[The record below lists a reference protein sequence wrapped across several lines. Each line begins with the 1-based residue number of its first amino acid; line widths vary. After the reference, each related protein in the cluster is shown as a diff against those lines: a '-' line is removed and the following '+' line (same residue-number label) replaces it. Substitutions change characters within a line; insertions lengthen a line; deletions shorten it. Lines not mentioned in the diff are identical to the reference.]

1 MFAVFGAAAAE
12 ATTIGPSTLST
23 NTEPGLAIGLGT
35 TNSGISGFE
44 LDNNNAAVFGADMG
58 LLGDIEPLELLEL
71 ELELDFLEL
80 DIIYIYIILNIFKNY
95 IKYRRVYIYI

>member
-58 LLGDIEPLELLEL
+58 LLGDIEPLELPD
-71 ELELDFLEL
+71 LELDFLEL
-80 DIIYIYIILNIFKNY
+80 DIIYIYIILNIF
-95 IKYRRVYIYI
+95 